1 MLINVDFRLFS
12 PNEAG
17 AYLEPDGDWSASP
30 RYGSLLSVIPG
41 IATSMQIAFPP
52 TRLNRLQSFLV
63 AAEVTCSKGD
73 FPVVTVEATLA
84 AVAGL
89 ATAAVAVAVPAVLAD
104 AVPALPSAA
113 KGAAQPLNSNALSRR
128 LASATARFRA
138 Q

>member
-1 MLINVDFRLFS
+1 M
-12 PNEAG
+12 
-17 AYLEPDGDWSASP
+17 
-30 RYGSLLSVIPG
+30 PG

-52 TRLNRLQSFLV
+52 TRLNKLQSFLV

-73 FPVVTVEATLA
+73 FPVVTVEARLA

-113 KGAAQPLNSNALSRR
+113 KGAAQAVKRSALIRR
-128 LASATARFRA
+128 LLSASARIQAR
-138 Q
+138 